1 MKRISNSISFK
12 TLRYFVLFSIIILV
26 VLWLLQVVSLNK
38 FYELSVKNE
47 ISDVVEKVKENYNS
61 DDYEDYLNRLSFQ
74 NNMCIEIYDGVA
86 ISYSSIGCYKEGA
99 KLTDEKRD
107 FIFNNTQEKEFIF
120 VDQKMKSNYLM
131 EGIKLENGKFAFVQV
146 RLEPVDST
154 VKILKDQL
162 LVISIFVCLLSI
174 LLAVFL
180 SRRISKPI
188 EKMNANAK
196 KIASGE
202 YEVDFEEN
210 STVNEINELN
220 KTLNITSKELQKTEN
235 LRRELMSNVS
245 HDLKTPLTM
254 IKAYA
259 EMIRDLT
266 YKDKKKM
273 KENLNVII
281 EESDRLNLLVNDI
294 LELSRYQSNTIKLEY
309 DDFDINELILEI
321 LNRFKIYEEQDGF
334 KITYKKS
341 KKCIV
346 HADRKRIEQVLYNLL
361 NNAIN
366 YSNEDKKIEIKLIE
380 EENVKIEISNSCDKL
395 SDEELNLIWDK
406 YYKVDKTYSR
416 VQLGT
421 GIGLSIVKNIL
432 ELHNSNYGVRQDDKK
447 ITFYFDILKTLTL

>member
-47 ISDVVEKVKENYNS
+47 ISNVVEKVKENYNS

-432 ELHNSNYGVRQDDKK
+432 ELHNSNYGVKQDDKK
-447 ITFYFDILKTLTL
+447 ITFYFDI